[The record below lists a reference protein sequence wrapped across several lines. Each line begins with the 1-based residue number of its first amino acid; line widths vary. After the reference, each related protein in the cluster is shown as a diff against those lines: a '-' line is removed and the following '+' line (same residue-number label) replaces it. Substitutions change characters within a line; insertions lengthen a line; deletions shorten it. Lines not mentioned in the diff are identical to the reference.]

1 MSVTLQTERGNKF
14 IEVPN
19 INSAYLT
26 DNTPSY
32 CEKYPG
38 FLNYAF

>member
-1 MSVTLQTERGNKF
+1 MSVTLQTERGNMF
-14 IEVPN
+14 IQTPN
-19 INSAYLT
+19 INSAYST
-26 DNTPSY
+26 DNTPSC